1 MDILKINNNLL
12 DIHNKDN
19 NMTIQTKKP
28 ETVNFYAS
36 IKAYKVCEGDVKNLW
51 KVSETIEKTG
61 FLAIQPLSLKIVNF
75 YNEVNS
81 HCETNKLKTTDY
93 FNLTTIREK
102 LYNLVNYPN
111 EKDADGKPIRNYIF
125 ENLVSR
131 AVKLALVLINTDK
144 TKAIIKDKLVCA
156 QSNIIYP
163 NLKVSGNNEIKYTPN
178 NDESLIPL
186 STRGLELLWNKISPV
201 VKTGAQTPNNDETV
215 LSNLKTMKN
224 FLNAEMQLR
233 NKKADYLVND
243 YGVSEIVELR
253 KVAQFSL
260 RLVEQYE
267 RDLKDFDKNGS
278 MKNAN
283 IVNIESVEF
292 KVIDHNKQSLV
303 RVSKIA

>member
-1 MDILKINNNLL
+1 
-12 DIHNKDN
+12 
-19 NMTIQTKKP
+19 MTIQTKKP
-28 ETVNFYAS
+28 ETNDFYAN
-36 IKAYKVCEGDVKNLW
+36 IQAYKVCTTDVKNLW

-61 FLAIQPLSLKIVNF
+61 FLAIQPLSLKVVSF
-75 YNEVNS
+75 YGEVKT
-81 HCETNKLKTTDY
+81 HCESNKLLITDY
-93 FNLTTIREK
+93 FNLTKIRAK
-102 LYNLVNYPN
+102 LYDLVNYPN

-144 TKAIIKDKLVCA
+144 TKAVIKDKLVVA
-156 QSNIIYP
+156 QSNVIYP
-163 NLKVSGNNEIKYTPN
+163 DLKVSGNNEIKYTPN
-178 NDESLIPL
+178 HDDSLIPL
-186 STRGLELLWNKISPV
+186 STRGLELLWNTISP
-201 VKTGAQTPNNDETV
+201 KDGKGADTKLDQNV

-224 FLNAEMQLR
+224 FLNAEMQTR

-243 YGVSEIVELR
+243 YGTSEIAELR
-253 KVAQFSL
+253 KIAQFSL

-267 RDLKDFDKNGS
+267 RDQKDFDKNGS

>member
-1 MDILKINNNLL
+1 
-12 DIHNKDN
+12 
-19 NMTIQTKKP
+19 MTIQTKKP
-28 ETVNFYAS
+28 ETLDFYAN

-61 FLAIQPLSLKIVNF
+61 FLAIQPLSLKIVSF
-75 YNEVNS
+75 YNEVNA
-81 HCETNKLKTTDY
+81 HCEANKLKTTDY

-102 LYNLVNYPN
+102 LYNLVKYPN
-111 EKDADGKPIRNYIF
+111 EKDADGRPIRNYIF

-131 AVKLALVLINTDK
+131 AVKLALVLINTDI
-144 TKAIIKDKLVCA
+144 TKATIKDKLVVA

-163 NLKVSGNNEIKYTPN
+163 DLKVSGNDDVKYTPN
-178 NDESLIPL
+178 NDQSLIPL

-201 VKTGAQTPNNDETV
+201 NTKTGAKTPNNDATV

-233 NKKADYLVND
+233 NKKAEYLVND
-243 YGVSEIVELR
+243 YGTSEIVELR
-253 KVAQFSL
+253 KIAQFSL

-303 RVSKIA
+303 RVSKIS

>member
-1 MDILKINNNLL
+1 
-12 DIHNKDN
+12 
-19 NMTIQTKKP
+19 MTIQTKKP
-28 ETVNFYAS
+28 ETNDFYAN
-36 IKAYKVCEGDVKNLW
+36 IQAYKVCTTDVKNLW

-61 FLAIQPLSLKIVNF
+61 FLAIQPLSLKVVSF
-75 YNEVNS
+75 YNEVKT
-81 HCETNKLKTTDY
+81 HCESNKLLITDY
-93 FNLTTIREK
+93 FNLTKIRAK
-102 LYNLVNYPN
+102 LYDLVNYPN

-144 TKAIIKDKLVCA
+144 TKAVIKDKLVVA
-156 QSNIIYP
+156 QSNVIYP
-163 NLKVSGNNEIKYTPN
+163 DLKVSGNNEIKYTPN

-186 STRGLELLWNKISPV
+186 STRGLELLWNTISP
-201 VKTGAQTPNNDETV
+201 KDSKGADTKLDENV

-224 FLNAEMQLR
+224 FLNAEMQNR

-243 YGVSEIVELR
+243 YGVSEIAELR
-253 KVAQFSL
+253 KIAQFSL

-267 RDLKDFDKNGS
+267 RDQKDFDKNGS

>member
-1 MDILKINNNLL
+1 
-12 DIHNKDN
+12 
-19 NMTIQTKKP
+19 MTIQTKKP
-28 ETVNFYAS
+28 ETLDFYAN

-61 FLAIQPLSLKIVNF
+61 FLAIQPLSLKIVSF

-81 HCETNKLKTTDY
+81 HCEANKLKTTDY

-102 LYNLVNYPN
+102 LYNLVKYPN
-111 EKDADGKPIRNYIF
+111 EKDADGRPIRNYIF

-131 AVKLALVLINTDK
+131 AVKLALVLINTDI
-144 TKAIIKDKLVCA
+144 TKATIKDKLVVA

-163 NLKVSGNNEIKYTPN
+163 DLKVSGNDDVKYTPN
-178 NDESLIPL
+178 NDQSLIPL

-201 VKTGAQTPNNDETV
+201 NTKTGAKTPNNDATV

-233 NKKADYLVND
+233 NKKAEYLVND
-243 YGVSEIVELR
+243 YGTSEIVELR
-253 KVAQFSL
+253 KIAQFSL

-303 RVSKIA
+303 RVSKIS

>member
-1 MDILKINNNLL
+1 
-12 DIHNKDN
+12 
-19 NMTIQTKKP
+19 MTIQTKKP
-28 ETVNFYAS
+28 ETNDFYAN
-36 IKAYKVCEGDVKNLW
+36 IQAYKVCATDVKNLW

-61 FLAIQPLSLKIVNF
+61 FLAIQPLSLKVVSF
-75 YNEVNS
+75 YGEVKT
-81 HCETNKLKTTDY
+81 HCESNKLLITDY
-93 FNLTTIREK
+93 FNLTKIRAK
-102 LYNLVNYPN
+102 LYDLVNYPN

-131 AVKLALVLINTDK
+131 SVKLALVLINTDK
-144 TKAIIKDKLVCA
+144 TKAVIKDKLVVA
-156 QSNIIYP
+156 QSNVIYP
-163 NLKVSGNNEIKYTPN
+163 DLKVSGNNEIKYTPN
-178 NDESLIPL
+178 HDDSLIPL
-186 STRGLELLWNKISPV
+186 STRGLELLWNTISP
-201 VKTGAQTPNNDETV
+201 KDGKGADTKLDQNV

-224 FLNAEMQLR
+224 FLNAEMQTR

-243 YGVSEIVELR
+243 YGTSEIAELR
-253 KVAQFSL
+253 KIAQFSL

-267 RDLKDFDKNGS
+267 RDQKDFDKNGS